1 MKKTNTK
8 LIFTAVGIALSVA
21 VWVMLIVDKNP
32 EVKTLLMLLAIG
44 TTSQSLAMLD
54 FLGEKKEQDQDGGE
68 E

>member
-1 MKKTNTK
+1 
-8 LIFTAVGIALSVA
+8 
-21 VWVMLIVDKNP
+21 MLIVDKDP